1 MKGMAP
7 ERSDFRTRSR
17 AATAVTGGIAAL
29 QLNCK
34 YPIIQPDIAFLRR
47 REETGLAARRERGAT
62 SNMSATSFRRADPSC
77 AIKRNEI

>member
-7 ERSDFRTRSR
+7 ERSDFRTRLR
-17 AATAVTGGIAAL
+17 PATALTGGIAAQ

-34 YPIIQPDIAFLRR
+34 YPTIQPNIAFLRR
-47 REETGLAARRERGAT
+47 RIETGLAARRERGAR
-62 SNMSATSFRRADPSC
+62 SNMSATGVRRLDPSC